1 MAEVNASSP
10 EQKQEAGAVMGR
22 ALYHALDGRCILSRA
37 LPNES
42 FFLDYMMSFLGPEN
56 FTAMGKHPSGRS
68 TASGRAFTSNVV
80 FGLHRSEGS
89 DEEPEPGSGDWT
101 RAPGR

>member
-1 MAEVNASSP
+1 MAEVNASFP

-22 ALYHALDGRCILSRA
+22 ALFHTLNGRCILSRA
-37 LPNES
+37 LPNET

-56 FTAMGKHPSGRS
+56 FTAMGEHPSGRRS
-68 TASGRAFTSNVV
+68 PASGRAFSSNVV

-89 DEEPEPGSGDWT
+89 DEEPEPG
-101 RAPGR
+101 

>member
-22 ALYHALDGRCILSRA
+22 VLFHALGGRCILTRA
-37 LPNES
+37 LPNQS

-56 FTAMGKHPSGRS
+56 FTAMGEHPWGRS
-68 TASGRAFTSNVV
+68 PASGRAFSSKVV
-80 FGLHRSEGS
+80 FGSHRSEGS
-89 DEEPEPGSGDWT
+89 DEEPEPG
-101 RAPGR
+101 